1 MKLEMLREVSPFT
14 MLQLE
19 TCVRCAHCAEYC
31 PVYDV
36 LKKPQTMPGG
46 RVSVMLKMIKG
57 GASSWFTFYRLRA
70 GKLNEIENHI
80 KSVYECALCGRCMA
94 VCPFGIQ
101 TDKLWELF
109 RKIVYNFNKHPPVLK
124 EVDKFILSTY
134 NAYGVGNDARAMWV
148 DYLGLDNVKI
158 NEPSDIVYFVG
169 CTSSFKAVAQD
180 IAYATSLTLN
190 HAGVS
195 WTLLGEDEWCCGAP
209 LLMIGDEEGAK
220 KMAEHNVRAIENLGA
235 RLVVSAC
242 PGCARVIKQ
251 KYPSLIGR
259 ALRFNVMHLMELL
272 DLYIRKERISLKG
285 IERDSTLVT
294 YHDPCE
300 LARLSGVI
308 DEPRRVINTVT
319 TSFKEMPENRRD
331 VRCCGGGGILQ
342 AVNDELR
349 LNIAEKRVKQAKAL
363 EAEIL
368 TSACP
373 ACKITLMDGTKKVG
387 AKIQVLDVVE
397 LFARRLGLM

>member
-1 MKLEMLREVSPFT
+1 MKLETLKEVSPFT

-19 TCVRCAHCAEYC
+19 TCARCAHCAEYC

-36 LKKPQTMPGG
+36 LKKPQVMPGG
-46 RVSVMLKMIKG
+46 RVSVMLKIIKSG
-57 GASSWFTFYRLRA
+57 VNPWFALYRSKTN
-70 GKLNEIENHI
+70 KLNEIENYVEN
-80 KSVYECALCGRCMA
+80 VYNCALCGRCMA

-101 TDKLWELF
+101 TDILWELF
-109 RKIVYNFNKHPPVLK
+109 RKIVYRFNKHPPVLK

-134 NAYGVGNDARAMWV
+134 NAYGVGNDARSMWV
-148 DYLGLDNVKI
+148 DYLGLDNAKI
-158 NEPSDIVYFVG
+158 NERSDVVYFVG

-180 IAYATSLTLN
+180 IAYATSLILN
-190 HAGVS
+190 HARLS

-209 LLMIGDEEGAK
+209 LLMIGDEDGAR
-220 KMAEHNVRAIENLGA
+220 KMAEHNVKAIENLDA
-235 RLVVSAC
+235 KLVVSAC
-242 PGCARVIKQ
+242 PGCARTIKQ

-259 ALRFNVMHLMELL
+259 ALRFNVMHVMELL
-272 DLYIRKERISLKG
+272 DLYIRKERMPLKG
-285 IERDSTLVT
+285 IEKESALVT

-308 DEPRRVINTVT
+308 DEPRHVIHAVT
-319 TSFKEMPENRRD
+319 FSFREMPEGKKD

-349 LNIAEKRVKQAKAL
+349 LSIAEKRVRQAQAL

-373 ACKITLMDGTKKVG
+373 ACKITLMDGLKKIGV
-387 AKIQVLDVVE
+387 KMQVLDVTE
-397 LFARRLGLM
+397 LFARKLGLM

>member
-1 MKLEMLREVSPFT
+1 
-14 MLQLE
+14 
-19 TCVRCAHCAEYC
+19 
-31 PVYDV
+31 
-36 LKKPQTMPGG
+36 
-46 RVSVMLKMIKG
+46 
-57 GASSWFTFYRLRA
+57 
-70 GKLNEIENHI
+70 
-80 KSVYECALCGRCMA
+80 
-94 VCPFGIQ
+94 
-101 TDKLWELF
+101 
-109 RKIVYNFNKHPPVLK
+109 
-124 EVDKFILSTY
+124 
-134 NAYGVGNDARAMWV
+134 
-148 DYLGLDNVKI
+148 
-158 NEPSDIVYFVG
+158 
-169 CTSSFKAVAQD
+169 
-180 IAYATSLTLN
+180 
-190 HAGVS
+190 
-195 WTLLGEDEWCCGAP
+195 
-209 LLMIGDEEGAK
+209 
-220 KMAEHNVRAIENLGA
+220 
-235 RLVVSAC
+235 
-242 PGCARVIKQ
+242 
-251 KYPSLIGR
+251 
-259 ALRFNVMHLMELL
+259 
-272 DLYIRKERISLKG
+272 
-285 IERDSTLVT
+285 